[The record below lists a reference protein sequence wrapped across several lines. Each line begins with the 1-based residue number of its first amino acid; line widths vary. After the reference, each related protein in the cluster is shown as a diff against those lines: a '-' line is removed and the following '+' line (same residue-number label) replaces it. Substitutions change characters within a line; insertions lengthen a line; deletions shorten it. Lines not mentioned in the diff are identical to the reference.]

1 MEEVRRFFEYQLE
14 GDNFFIIS
22 SDLDKSSMKEGDLKF

>member
-14 GDNFFIIS
+14 GDNFFIIL
-22 SDLDKSSMKEGDLKF
+22 SDLDKLSMKEGDLKF